1 MPILGSVKVS
11 GFVAP
16 TSETDIY
23 PSHDS
28 KYGKGGWREV
38 ATLLDRDLITTDRR
52 TEGMLYTCK
61 KQIQCTY

>member
-1 MPILGSVKVS
+1 MAILGSVPVT

-16 TSETDIY
+16 TAETDIY

-38 ATLLDRDLITTDRR
+38 ATLLDRDAITVERR
-52 TEGMLYTCK
+52 AEELL
-61 KQIQCTY
+61 